1 MKKFWQKILK
11 NRSKLMVILTGLEII
26 LSLWILIS
34 FNYSD
39 RMSYA
44 TAINYNENTLA
55 LLFEN
60 MYTSTWYALIILT
73 ANLISI
79 CSLISAIYLKREF
92 HFFSISLWCV
102 LMIIALDFNASIK
115 TNMATIAIFI
125 PIILLN
131 IVAYFNQ
138 KKLESKKK

>member
-1 MKKFWQKILK
+1 MKKIFE
-11 NRSKLMVILTGLEII
+11 NRSKLMICLTIIEII
-26 LSLWILIS
+26 LALWILIA

-39 RMSYA
+39 RLTYA
-44 TAINYNENTLA
+44 EAMEYNQDNLS
-55 LLFEN
+55 LLFES

-79 CSLISAIYLKREF
+79 FSLVSTIFKKQEF
-92 HFFSISLWCV
+92 HFVSISLWCV
-102 LMIIALDFNASIK
+102 LMILAVDYNISFKSNA
-115 TNMATIAIFI
+115 ATLAIFI

-138 KKLESKKK
+138 KKLSKK